1 MEQDSSAKDT
11 SAQDIAAA
19 LIFARHVGRMFASRV
34 LSFLGLAGGIG
45 LGFYVSWAQNWYA
58 VAAFA
63 VYAFIFTICVR
74 SEDRGRD
81 AMRGL

>member
-1 MEQDSSAKDT
+1 MEQDISRTDNV
-11 SAQDIAAA
+11 QDLAAT
-19 LIFARHVGRMFASRV
+19 LVFARHVGRLFVSRL
-34 LSFLGLAGGIG
+34 LSFVALAGAIG
-45 LGFYVSWAQNWYA
+45 LGFYVAWAQNWYA

-81 AMRGL
+81 ALRGL